1 MNKKKWSMFTYH
13 VKTKNGVIITNTLNH
28 GVVYLDNKTY
38 KNILKDE
45 QSYKQEINNL
55 VSEEF
60 LLPENVDE
68 KKVFMDALL
77 QEWNECG
84 FLDLHILTTTGCNFK
99 CPYCYQ
105 CGIQAEF
112 LTEEK
117 MQKELDFLDTYIKNN
132 HIKESRIEITG
143 GEPTIN
149 WQIVEKLLPKIAELF
164 KKYNVKYET
173 LIVTNGLLLTK
184 EKVDLI
190 AKYNWKRLQLTIDGL
205 EQVHN
210 KRRLN
215 KGKENSFKTIINNL
229 DYIINNNKIDIV
241 NLRINYDKSNVEE
254 IPKLLDFIKERY
266 GTEKFRISLGLIT
279 KTVKDAEANEFINKY
294 GITELEFKSYYIKLY
309 KELLNKGFEVSDIF
323 SFDGMCTAK
332 LKHGFLMEPDGKI
345 VKCVSGVG
353 REDFVIGDYT
363 KNKFSDETYL
373 FKDIYEKCLEK
384 NCPFLPLCHTGC
396 RFDSFIK
403 NGDKRATN
411 CKRQLLEEINSE
423 ILKLYY
429 KED

>member
-173 LIVTNGLLLTK
+173 RTK
-184 EKVDLI
+184 I
-190 AKYNWKRLQLTIDGL
+190 
-205 EQVHN
+205 
-210 KRRLN
+210 
-215 KGKENSFKTIINNL
+215 
-229 DYIINNNKIDIV
+229 
-241 NLRINYDKSNVEE
+241 
-254 IPKLLDFIKERY
+254 
-266 GTEKFRISLGLIT
+266 
-279 KTVKDAEANEFINKY
+279 
-294 GITELEFKSYYIKLY
+294 
-309 KELLNKGFEVSDIF
+309 
-323 SFDGMCTAK
+323 
-332 LKHGFLMEPDGKI
+332 
-345 VKCVSGVG
+345 
-353 REDFVIGDYT
+353 
-363 KNKFSDETYL
+363 
-373 FKDIYEKCLEK
+373 
-384 NCPFLPLCHTGC
+384 
-396 RFDSFIK
+396 
-403 NGDKRATN
+403 
-411 CKRQLLEEINSE
+411 
-423 ILKLYY
+423 
-429 KED
+429 